1 MKTHDIQWYDLFQ
14 RRTTRRDFFRVG
26 GSAAGLIALG
36 TLPGCGTERSFSF
49 SSNPFSFGVASGDP
63 SADGFV
69 LWSRLAREA
78 LDSGG
83 ALTEQVA
90 VTWELAEDEAFSRVV
105 RSGSV
110 LAIPELGHSV
120 HAEVDGLG
128 AGREYFY
135 RWVTGGE
142 SSPVGRART
151 APSGSPEQVRFAFA
165 SCQNYEHGYF
175 TALRHLSMEDVD
187 FIVHLG
193 DYIYERRF
201 DDFGVREHEM
211 AEIEVTTLEQY
222 RARYTTYRLDPD
234 LQAAHHAAPWIV
246 STDDHEVDNDY
257 AGIIPEDD
265 QTVEQLILR
274 RAAGYQAFYEFMP
287 LRRSSMPS
295 GPDHPMYRRL
305 RFGDLIDMS
314 VLDTRQYRSNQP
326 CGWYFE
332 TGSEPSCAE
341 HVSPDQS
348 ILGETQRD
356 WLLEG
361 LGNSEARWNVLAQQV
376 PVARLRGRTPEGEE
390 TWSMDKWDGYPA
402 ERQILLDHLA
412 ETRTSNPVVL
422 TGDVHASWVSDL
434 KRDFEDMA
442 SETVGTELVGTSLA
456 SGGDGQDMTPRGEAL
471 LSNNPHTKFYN
482 GQRGYVVST
491 VTPESWTADYRVV
504 PFVQEPGADIGTRA
518 TFVVEAGQP
527 GAELA

>member
-1 MKTHDIQWYDLFQ
+1 
-14 RRTTRRDFFRVG
+14 
-26 GSAAGLIALG
+26 
-36 TLPGCGTERSFSF
+36 
-49 SSNPFSFGVASGDP
+49 VASGDP

-110 LAIPELGHSV
+110 LALPELGHSV

-135 RWVTGGE
+135 RWITGGE
-142 SSPVGRART
+142 SSPVGRTRT
-151 APSGSPEQVRFAFA
+151 ASGGSPEQVRFAFV

-175 TALRHLSMEDVD
+175 TSLRHLSMEDVD
-187 FIVHLG
+187 FVLHLG
-193 DYIYERRF
+193 DYIYEKH
-201 DDFGVREHEM
+201 FGDVYVREHEM
-211 AEIEVTTLEQY
+211 GEVTTLDEY
-222 RARYTTYRLDPD
+222 RGRYATYRMDPD

-246 STDDHEVDNDY
+246 TTDDHEVDNNY
-257 AGIIPEDD
+257 AGVVPEDG
-265 QTVEQLILR
+265 QTAEQLMLR
-274 RAAGYQAFYEFMP
+274 RTAGYQAFYEFMP

-295 GPDHPMYRRL
+295 GPYMPLYRRL
-305 RFGDLIDMS
+305 RFGDLINMS
-314 VLDTRQYRSNQP
+314 VLDTRQYRSDQP
-326 CGWYFE
+326 CGDG
-332 TGSEPSCAE
+332 TKPSCAA

-348 ILGETQRD
+348 ILGATQRD

-361 LGNSEARWNVLAQQV
+361 LGNSQARWNVLAQQV
-376 PVARLRGRTPEGEE
+376 MVARLRGRTPEGEE

-402 ERQILLDHLA
+402 ERQILMDYLA

-422 TGDVHASWVSDL
+422 TGDIHSNWVSDL
-434 KRDFEDMA
+434 KRDFEDIS
-442 SETVGTELVGTSLA
+442 SETVATELVGTSLV
-456 SGGDGQDMTPRGEAL
+456 SGGDGQDMSRGGTAA
-471 LSNNPHTKFYN
+471 LSNNPHIKFYN
-482 GQRGYVVST
+482 NQRGYVVST

-504 PFVQEPGADIGTRA
+504 PFVSEPGADIGTRA
-518 TFVVEAGQP
+518 TFVVEAGRP

>member
-1 MKTHDIQWYDLFQ
+1 MKTHDVQWYDLFQ

-26 GSAAGLIALG
+26 GGAAGLIALG

-90 VTWELAEDEAFSRVV
+90 VTWELAEDEAFSQVV

-110 LAIPELGHSV
+110 LALPELGHSV

-135 RWVTGGE
+135 RWITGGE

-151 APSGSPEQVRFAFA
+151 APGGSPEQVRFAFA

-187 FIVHLG
+187 FVVHLG

-211 AEIEVTTLEQY
+211 AEVEVTTLDEY

-287 LRRSSMPS
+287 LRRSSMPA

-314 VLDTRQYRSNQP
+314 VLDTRQYRNNQP

-348 ILGETQRD
+348 ILGATQRD

-361 LGNSEARWNVLAQQV
+361 LGNSQAQWNVLAQQV

-422 TGDVHASWVSDL
+422 TGDVHANWVSDL
-434 KRDFEDMA
+434 KRDFEDMS

-456 SGGDGQDMTPRGEAL
+456 SGGDGQDMTPRGEAI